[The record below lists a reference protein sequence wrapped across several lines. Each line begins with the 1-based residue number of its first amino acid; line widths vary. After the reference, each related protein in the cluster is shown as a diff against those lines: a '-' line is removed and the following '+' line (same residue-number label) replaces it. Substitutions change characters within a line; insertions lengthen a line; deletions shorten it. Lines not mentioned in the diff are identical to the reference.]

1 MKKTK
6 TKRQWL
12 WEFSKRIVVT
22 VTFIFVIVIAYSCV
36 LIWRYPETTAVTDLL
51 SNISDIFKVTVV
63 SYAVKAGFEN
73 VVKIRKSYEEREEEN
88 DE

>member
-22 VTFIFVIVIAYSCV
+22 VTIIFV
-36 LIWRYPETTAVTDLL
+36 LL
-51 SNISDIFKVTVV
+51 
-63 SYAVKAGFEN
+63 
-73 VVKIRKSYEEREEEN
+73 
-88 DE
+88 